1 MIITLLLFCF
11 CACWRRGRGSLAKKL
26 RSLGLERGY
35 ASGLRLHA
43 QSVGGVWAG
52 EVAIHGQHF
61 RQTTRILGVDRRMAE
76 NNLGPMVTKSRQ
88 RVVDQVLDLLTIKSA
103 LARNSVHCLGLT
115 LCQIKG
121 VYG

>member
-1 MIITLLLFCF
+1 MRVGVEV
-11 CACWRRGRGSLAKKL
+11 AVRWRKKL

-61 RQTTRILGVDRRMAE
+61 AKQHAYWAWTGRWQKITW
-76 NNLGPMVTKSRQ
+76 GPW
-88 RVVDQVLDLLTIKSA
+88 
-103 LARNSVHCLGLT
+103 
-115 LCQIKG
+115 
-121 VYG
+121 